1 MNEINNASRERMKE
15 ALSLLL
21 EKEGEEGTEQETG
34 VGVRGIV
41 RESGLK
47 RFWGCGEMGLR
58 HIGRLIAVAVALIT
72 LIGGIVIGTVSVR
85 ERDNK
90 RIRENS
96 FEYERIAYGID
107 TEDFAK
113 LQGRAY
119 IVPPS
124 GFCLEDEISDD
135 YFYYAK
141 YADDAQNIFIFWLR
155 MRRETDFAAEEK
167 STGTR
172 LVYGDIS
179 GYSFSDIGAK
189 RIKAC
194 YDDYYIELY
203 GTGLSEEDIENA
215 LLSLNA
221 GK

>member
-21 EKEGEEGTEQETG
+21 EKEGEEGAEQETG
-34 VGVRGIV
+34 VCSVV
-41 RESGLK
+41 RESALK
-47 RFWGCGEMGLR
+47 RFLGCGEMGLR
-58 HIGRLIAVAVALIT
+58 HIGRLIAAAVALII
-72 LIGGIVIGTVSVR
+72 LIGGIVIGTVSIR

-113 LQGRAY
+113 LQGRAF

-155 MRRETDFAAEEK
+155 MRRETDCAAEEK

-172 LVYGDIS
+172 VAYRDIS
-179 GYSFSDIGAK
+179 GYSFSEKGAK

-194 YDDYYIELY
+194 YGDYYIELY
-203 GTGLSEEDIENA
+203 GTGLSEEDIKNA